1 MWTPSVRLFLF
12 LAIPALLSAV
22 DKPVGKSSVPAT
34 VDRQRLLAL
43 IPAPPPAKA
52 VAQGPAVFYDSSK
65 LYEYMD
71 GAADVF
77 QLYDVRTLIH
87 QEFKLGETDLMVD
100 IFDMSTLENAFGI
113 YSSERSPGYNF
124 VDIGT
129 EGYRNEGIVNFFARS
144 YYVKLAA
151 FGDGAAR
158 LLEDFARGIEARIG
172 KEKAFPPMIARFPS
186 AGRKPHS
193 EQYLRKDPLGH
204 AFLSPAYQAQYVSGK
219 SESTLMISVAKDA
232 SEAAAR
238 LKTLSDHF
246 RSSGRL
252 DPAPEFANGAV
263 RGSNSYEGTLI
274 ACAKGRYLVLLL
286 NPGAGAGGLLKDA
299 LARLN

>member
-1 MWTPSVRLFLF
+1 MRTPSVRLFLF

-22 DKPVGKSSVPAT
+22 DKHAGKSSVPGAA
-34 VDRQRLLAL
+34 DQQRLLAL
-43 IPAPPPAKA
+43 LPAPPPAKA
-52 VAQGPAVFYDSSK
+52 LAQGPAVFYDSSK
-65 LYEYMD
+65 LYEYMN

-87 QEFKLGETDLMVD
+87 QEFKLGETDLTVD
-100 IFDMSTLENAFGI
+100 VFDMSTLENAFGI
-113 YSSERSPGYNF
+113 YSSERSPCYNF

-151 FGDGAAR
+151 FGDGADR
-158 LLEDFARGIEARIG
+158 LLEEFARGIEARIG

-186 AGRKPHS
+186 AGRKPRS

-219 SESTLMISVAKDA
+219 SECTLMISVAKDA

-252 DPAPEFANGAV
+252 DPAPEFGHGAV

-274 ACAKGRYLVLLL
+274 ACSKGRYLVLLL
-286 NPGAGAGGLLKDA
+286 NPDAGAGGLLKDA